1 LTVLHAAVQRWSHHL
16 NKPSSVGLKEPD
28 VSALD
33 ELRLSSVT
41 FAYPS
46 RPRTKVLDDLNVS
59 FEPGKITAIVG
70 ASGSGKST
78 IVALLERWY
87 ELNHENRVTLPVSR
101 GGKEDT
107 PEPPIALSGSI
118 FVGDKNIDS
127 VDLKWWI
134 SQIGLVQQEPF
145 IFNDTI
151 YRNVEYGLVNSPWEK
166 ESPEVK
172 KTLVKEA
179 CKEAFAEG

>member
-1 LTVLHAAVQRWSHHL
+1 MCTVDAP
-16 NKPSSVGLKEPD
+16 KPTTAGLKEPD
-28 VSALD
+28 VSARD

-46 RPRTKVLDDLNVS
+46 RPHVKVLDDLSVR

-78 IVALLERWY
+78 IVGLLERWY
-87 ELNHENRVTLPVSR
+87 ELTDKTRVVLSESR
-101 GGKEDT
+101 MEKGDKKDSELKDHPDAGEEKEEY
-107 PEPPIALSGSI
+107 PMPRIALSGSI

-127 VDLKWWI
+127 VDLKWWR
-134 SQIGLVQQEPF
+134 SQIGLVQQESF

-151 YRNVEYGLVNSPWEK
+151 SRNVEYGLVGSQWEN
-166 ESPEVK
+166 ESPQIK
-172 KTLVKEA
+172 KGLVE
-179 CKEAFAEG
+179 E